1 MFDWLINPKYLVLA
15 NWVVA
20 FGSMAAAAVALWI
33 SIVGY
38 QREEWRRRRNDSK
51 LGAIIVESL
60 LEEVRNG
67 HKIMQ
72 DILQRIE
79 KHGCSPVL
87 ACKPLAPI
95 ASWEGM
101 KTIPDNVLL
110 RVIATADKVEPRG
123 FPPSQI
129 RIHCKN
135 YFVHMCGTLNAPMFD
150 AYLQPL
156 LSSGKQNGDYIGAA
170 QCVIDM
176 LEQTKEL
183 LKKNAKRRFP
193 K

>member
-20 FGSMAAAAVALWI
+20 SGSMAAAAVALWI
-33 SIVGY
+33 AIVGY

-67 HKIMQ
+67 HKLMLSMQ
-72 DILQRIE
+72 DNSVCPFQ
-79 KHGCSPVL
+79 V
-87 ACKPLAPI
+87 PI

-101 KTIPDNVLL
+101 NTIPDNVLL
-110 RVIATADKVEPRG
+110 RVIATADKVKPRSY
-123 FPPSQI
+123 PPSQI
-129 RIHCKN
+129 RIRCKN
-135 YFVHMCGTLNAPMFD
+135 YFVHMCPNLNSVKHA
-150 AYLQPL
+150 AGRQLL
-156 LSSGKQNGDYIGAA
+156 LSPGDGNGDYIGMA